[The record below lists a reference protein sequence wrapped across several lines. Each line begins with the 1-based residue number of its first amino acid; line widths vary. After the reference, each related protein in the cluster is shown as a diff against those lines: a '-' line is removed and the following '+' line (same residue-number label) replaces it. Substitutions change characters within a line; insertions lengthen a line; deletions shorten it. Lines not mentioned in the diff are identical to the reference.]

1 MQPAAAPTTLAQRI
15 LAHLRA
21 HPCEDGCAEA
31 PAEVTQE
38 GIAEALDARVAHVSR
53 ALKGLMAQGLV
64 RAHLAHAGGSRRRC
78 RVHLLTAAGHEAAK
92 GLALPARKSSSAVT
106 PARPAVR
113 AGPPAGRHAEFA
125 QMERLMDEA
134 SRGALRALL
143 VEGDSGSGKTRLLRA
158 FAAACRAKGVRVLE
172 GASVPVG
179 EAQILGPLGG
189 ALAGTTFEAR
199 LKARGGG
206 TPRERALPA
215 AVDALADAA
224 RAGPVLLVLDDIQ
237 HAGPSAVEFLHGLL
251 LALPSTTRLL
261 CVLAFRREEG
271 WQLPNGPLYTALFPL
286 RSLPHA
292 RHLTLRPLPAEGV
305 AALLADAGM
314 DHVSGDVLAR
324 VVRESHGNP
333 LYALA
338 MGEALA
344 DGVDEGDFFPPTVQ
358 ALAKERFMTLDPK
371 ALDLL
376 QIMAVAGAE
385 TTFEHLAS
393 CWDEDEDE
401 LVDALDVLL
410 DKLLVE
416 EVPRPGGDG
425 PTLRFEHPKV
435 REAVLADLTAS
446 RRRWLE
452 ARVSHQR

>member
-1 MQPAAAPTTLAQRI
+1 VQPVAPTLAQRI
-15 LAHLRA
+15 LAHLGA
-21 HPCEDGCAEA
+21 HPCEEGCAEA
-31 PAEVTQE
+31 PGEVTQE

-53 ALKGLMAQGLV
+53 ALKGLMAAGLV
-64 RAHLAHAGGSRRRC
+64 KAHLAHAGGSRRRC
-78 RVHLLTAAGHEAAK
+78 RVHLLTAEGQAAAK
-92 GLALPARKSSSAVT
+92 GLPAPPRKASIPSVSPRA
-106 PARPAVR
+106 AIR
-113 AGPPAGRHAEFA
+113 AGPPAGRARAFA
-125 QMERLMDEA
+125 GMESMLEEA
-134 SRGALRALL
+134 GRGSLRALL

-158 FAAACRAKGVRVLE
+158 FAAASRAKGVRVLE

-179 EAQILGPLGG
+179 EAQILGPLAG
-189 ALAGTTFEAR
+189 AFAGTSFEAR
-199 LKARGGG
+199 LKAWGGG
-206 TPRERALPA
+206 APRERALHA

-224 RAGPVLLVLDDIQ
+224 RAGPVLVVLDDIQ
-237 HAGPSAVEFLHGLL
+237 HAGPTAVEFLHGLL
-251 LALPSTTRLL
+251 LALPPTTRLL
-261 CVLAFRREEG
+261 CVIAFRREEG

-286 RSLPHA
+286 RSLPQA
-292 RHLTLRPLPAEGV
+292 RHLTLGPLDAAGV

-314 DHVSGDVLAR
+314 AHVSGDALAR
-324 VVRESHGNP
+324 VVRESHGNA

-338 MGEALA
+338 MGGALA
-344 DGVDEGDFFPPTVQ
+344 DGVDEEDFFPPAVR
-358 ALAKERFMTLDPK
+358 ALAKERFMTLEPR

-376 QIMAVAGAE
+376 QIMAVVGAE
-385 TTFEHLAS
+385 TTYDHLAT

-416 EVPRPGGDG
+416 EVPRPGDAG